1 MMSPLAVIFFLLT
14 LLSLWLIYRHLI
26 RLKATEK
33 KLRESEK
40 FLKTII
46 DAEPECI
53 KLIAADGTL
62 LMMNLAGL
70 AMLEADSLDQVKGH
84 CTYNLIAPEYRGAFT
99 SLTEDVFKGKSGIL
113 EFEAIGLKG
122 KHIWLETNAVPLYN
136 DTAEII
142 ASLSITR
149 NITGRKKAADA
160 LRAAHEELEQKVE
173 ERTFKLGLANKAL
186 QEGHSRLIAVMNS
199 IDATVYVADMETHE
213 LLFINEYVKGRYGD
227 ILGKKCWQTLQQG
240 QDGPCAFCTNDKL
253 IGPDGEPTGVYQW
266 EFCDRVNGRWYDRSD
281 RAIRWLD
288 GKLKRMEIAT
298 DVTERKQAEEDLLA
312 TQQEL
317 LEAQRIAH
325 LGHWEL
331 DLQTG
336 KGKWSDESYRIFGF
350 EPGAFEPT
358 FIKFID
364 SVHPTDRKVVE
375 SYFPDL
381 LLGKY
386 SQVEL
391 DLRIIR
397 PFGEER
403 IINTKLEV
411 ISDKNG
417 KPFKLS
423 GITLDITE
431 RKRAEEERERLIK
444 ELQDAISQVKT
455 LSGMLPICSSC
466 KKIRDDKGYWTQIES
481 YIRAHSE
488 AKFSHSMC
496 PDCVKKLYPEFCDK
510 IIENKEIKEADSE

>member
-1 MMSPLAVIFFLLT
+1 MSSLALIFFLLT
-14 LLSLWLIYRHLI
+14 LLSLWLIYSYLI
-26 RLKATEK
+26 QLKRTEK

-62 LMMNLAGL
+62 LMMNHAGL

-84 CTYNLIAPEYRGAFT
+84 CVYNVVVPEYRGAFV

-113 EFEAIGLKG
+113 EFEAVGLKG
-122 KHIWLETNAVPLYN
+122 KHIWLETNAVPLHN
-136 DTAEII
+136 DNAEII

-149 NITGRKKAADA
+149 NITERKKAADA

-173 ERTFKLGLANKAL
+173 ERTLKLGLANRAL
-186 QEGHSRLIAVMNS
+186 QE
-199 IDATVYVADMETHE
+199 T
-213 LLFINEYVKGRYGD
+213 K
-227 ILGKKCWQTLQQG
+227 
-240 QDGPCAFCTNDKL
+240 
-253 IGPDGEPTGVYQW
+253 
-266 EFCDRVNGRWYDRSD
+266 
-281 RAIRWLD
+281 
-288 GKLKRMEIAT
+288 
-298 DVTERKQAEEDLLA
+298 
-312 TQQEL
+312 QEL

-325 LGHWEL
+325 LGHWDL

-336 KGKWSDESYRIFGF
+336 MGKWSDESYRIFGF

-358 FIKFID
+358 FNKFIN
-364 SVHPTDRKVVE
+364 SVHPEDRKTVQA
-375 SYFPDL
+375 YFPDL
-381 LLGKY
+381 LLGKH
-386 SQVEL
+386 SHVEL

-397 PFGEER
+397 PSGEER
-403 IINTKLEV
+403 IINTKVEV
-411 ISDKNG
+411 IADKNG
-417 KPFKLS
+417 KPFKLN

-481 YIRAHSE
+481 YISTHSE
-488 AKFSHSMC
+488 AEFSHSVC

-510 IIENKEIKEADSE
+510 IIDNKEQEGTQIKKDWGQP

>member
-1 MMSPLAVIFFLLT
+1 MSSLALIFSLLT
-14 LLSLWLIYRHLI
+14 LLSLGLISRSLI
-26 RLKATEK
+26 QLKRTEK

-62 LMMNLAGL
+62 LMMNHAGL
-70 AMLEADSLDQVKGH
+70 TMLEADSLDQVKGH
-84 CTYNLIAPEYRGAFT
+84 CVYNVVTPEYRGAFT
-99 SLTEDVFKGKSGIL
+99 SLNEDVFKGKTGIL
-113 EFEAIGLKG
+113 EFEAVGLKG
-122 KHIWLETNAVPLYN
+122 NHIWLETNAVPLHN
-136 DTAEII
+136 DNAEII

-160 LRAAHEELEQKVE
+160 LRAAHEELEQKVD

-186 QEGHSRLIAVMNS
+186 QEGHSRLITVMNS
-199 IDATVYVADMETHE
+199 IDAIVYVADMETHE
-213 LLFINEYVKGRYGD
+213 LLFINEYVKGFYGD

-253 IGPDGEPTGVYQW
+253 IGPDGEPAGVYQW
-266 EFCDRVNGRWYDRSD
+266 EFCDRVNGRWYDRRD

-298 DVTERKQAEEDLLA
+298 DITERKQAEENLLA
-312 TQQEL
+312 TRQAL

-336 KGKWSDESYRIFGF
+336 KGTWSDESYRIFGF

-358 FIKFID
+358 FNKFIE
-364 SVHPTDRKVVE
+364 SVHPGDRKAVE
-375 SYFPDL
+375 AYIPDL
-381 LLGKY
+381 LSGKH
-386 SQVEL
+386 SQVEF

-397 PFGEER
+397 PSGEGR
-403 IINTKLEV
+403 IINVKLEV
-411 ISDKNG
+411 ITDKNG

-423 GITLDITE
+423 GISLDITD
-431 RKRAEEERERLIK
+431 RKRAEEEKERLIK
-444 ELQDAISQVKT
+444 ELRDSISQVKT

-466 KKIRDDKGYWTQIES
+466 KKVRDDQGYWNQIEV
-481 YIRAHSE
+481 YIREHSDTE
-488 AKFSHSMC
+488 FSHGLC
-496 PDCVKKLYPEFCDK
+496 PECTKKLYPKYYDDLWGKNDK
-510 IIENKEIKEADSE
+510 KE